1 MKKLIIRIAATLIL
15 MMGFMLVTPA
25 IGQTNGF
32 PPPPPDTHG
41 SNQNEPPGGGAPVGS
56 GLAILLALGAAY
68 GGKKLF
74 DARRR
79 LAE

>member
-1 MKKLIIRIAATLIL
+1 MKKLIIRTAAIFIL
-15 MMGFMLVTPA
+15 LMGFMFAIPA
-25 IGQTNGF
+25 NGQNGN

-68 GGKKLF
+68 GGRKLY
-74 DARRR
+74 R
-79 LAE
+79 LREQE

>member
-15 MMGFMLVTPA
+15 MMGFMFATPA
-25 IGQTNGF
+25 IGQNGN

-56 GLAILLALGAAY
+56 GITILLALGAAY

>member
-15 MMGFMLVTPA
+15 MMGFIFATPA